1 MNKPLHRHLLAWAA
15 VAALVGL
22 AAPAQAQSAADGKRP
37 GQRAAKAKAPAA
49 KPKAPAAAAPAAA
62 AVPAAAASAPA
73 AAPSPADYIVAVVNT
88 EPITNNEVRARVA
101 RALRE
106 MGERGMVPP
115 PAATL
120 RKEMLERLISERAQ
134 LQYARELGLTVD
146 DATLEQAELSI
157 ARQNQLATV
166 PELYRR
172 IEQEGISVKDFRA
185 DVRNQVLL
193 SRLRE
198 REIEP
203 RIRVTDADVD
213 AYIREQT
220 GAQTAVPEVNL
231 AMILVEVP
239 ENASADE
246 VARLQ
251 KRADEAA
258 EKARAGEDFAKLAAE
273 YSDANNRGR
282 DGGVLGLHPLDK
294 YPELFVKS
302 TQGVRVGGIVG
313 PVRSPAGFHILKVLE
328 RKINR
333 DLPEVKIPLTHVR
346 GITLKV
352 GPTQSVQ
359 VARDRLADIK
369 RRIESGQATFE
380 QLARQYSQDDGAAT
394 GGDLGWVP
402 PGQFVPQLER
412 VVGNLDAGQISD
424 PVVTPAGVQLVQV
437 EGRREQV
444 LTSAQQRQL
453 ARNVLREKKAEEAF
467 DTWSK
472 EVRGRAYVEYREPP
486 Q

>member
-1 MNKPLHRHLLAWAA
+1 
-15 VAALVGL
+15 
-22 AAPAQAQSAADGKRP
+22 
-37 GQRAAKAKAPAA
+37 
-49 KPKAPAAAAPAAA
+49 
-62 AVPAAAASAPA
+62 
-73 AAPSPADYIVAVVNT
+73 
-88 EPITNNEVRARVA
+88 
-101 RALRE
+101 
-106 MGERGMVPP
+106 
-115 PAATL
+115 
-120 RKEMLERLISERAQ
+120 
-134 LQYARELGLTVD
+134 
-146 DATLEQAELSI
+146 
-157 ARQNQLATV
+157 
-166 PELYRR
+166 
-172 IEQEGISVKDFRA
+172 
-185 DVRNQVLL
+185 
-193 SRLRE
+193 
-198 REIEP
+198 
-203 RIRVTDADVD
+203 
-213 AYIREQT
+213 
-220 GAQTAVPEVNL
+220 
-231 AMILVEVP
+231 
-239 ENASADE
+239 
-246 VARLQ
+246 
-251 KRADEAA
+251 
-258 EKARAGEDFAKLAAE
+258 KARAGEDFAKLAAE

-380 QLARQYSQDDGAAT
+380 QLARQYSQDDGAAS